1 MAAPV
6 KLVVFDLENTLIFN
20 EFRPELATI
29 VGKEAEVAAITRAGI
44 DGRMDWEMGF
54 RARAERL
61 RGLTQAQVLRAARQ
75 LRPVPG
81 AKEFVD
87 WLHARASKVV
97 LITGGPRE
105 VAESALELFEAD
117 AAFSNEFHYEDG
129 VFTGSV
135 TVRVSPQSKGAI
147 VRGLATKWKIEKDEI
162 DAVGVYE
169 VLAKAKQIHPK
180 LDLTVRFRAMKEQ
193 ITGALGMKFLAHE
206 VHHELSDLDLVIVP
220 GGAGRK
226 EVVQD
231 TEFLKRLL
239 DFGTEKPIASVCTGA
254 LILSAAGLLAG
265 RKATTHQSAR
275 DELGA
280 VADVVDA
287 RVVEDGLVTTAGGVT
302 ASIDLGLHLL
312 EKHFGPELAREVEER
327 IEYQ

>member
-1 MAAPV
+1 MRV
-6 KLVVFDLENTLIFN
+6 GILVFDGVE
-20 EFRPELATI
+20 EL
-29 VGKEAEVAAITRAGI
+29 
-44 DGRMDWEMGF
+44 
-54 RARAERL
+54 
-61 RGLTQAQVLRAARQ
+61 
-75 LRPVPG
+75 
-81 AKEFVD
+81 
-87 WLHARASKVV
+87 
-97 LITGGPRE
+97 
-105 VAESALELFEAD
+105 
-117 AAFSNEFHYEDG
+117 
-129 VFTGSV
+129 
-135 TVRVSPQSKGAI
+135 
-147 VRGLATKWKIEKDEI
+147 

-231 TEFLKRLL
+231 SEFLKRLL

-280 VADVVDA
+280 VADIVEA

-327 IEYQ
+327 IEYQRPPRP